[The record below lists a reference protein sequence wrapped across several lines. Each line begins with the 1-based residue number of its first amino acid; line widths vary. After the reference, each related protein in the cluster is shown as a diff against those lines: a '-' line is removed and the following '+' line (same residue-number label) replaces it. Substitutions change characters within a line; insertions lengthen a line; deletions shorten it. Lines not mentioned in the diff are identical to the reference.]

1 MDGHTSKRKNTAAI
15 ISRWQPKRIWDVS
28 HLLTTSQIHQVEF
41 STQLLL
47 SLHVLLLDVD
57 QEDAVAP
64 RTVLIHVCTK
74 TEQNIRLQRKRAN
87 TFPAVLEM
95 CIEMCYVKTV

>member
-1 MDGHTSKRKNTAAI
+1 MTDGHTSKKKNTAAI
-15 ISRWQPKRIWDVS
+15 ISHWQLNCISDVS

-57 QEDAVAP
+57 QEDAVAT

-74 TEQNIRLQRKRAN
+74 MEQNIRSRRKRAKR
-87 TFPAVLEM
+87 FPAVLEM
-95 CIEMCYVKTV
+95 YIEMCS